1 MCFVCESPA
10 KEIAL
15 THVEVDSQIIADA
28 AQRAQVIFSDA
39 HLAKWPAPDDDD
51 GHPKVI
57 R

>member
-28 AQRAQVIFSDA
+28 AQRAQVSFSDA
-39 HLAKWPAPDDDD
+39 HLAERPAP
-51 GHPKVI
+51 
-57 R
+57 RR

>member
-1 MCFVCESPA
+1 VTPPKVNSARVPG
-10 KEIAL
+10 KVI
-15 THVEVDSQIIADA
+15 S
-28 AQRAQVIFSDA
+28 QRAQVIFSDA